1 MRPNVSKIRV
11 GGLKILEE
19 GAGVVSS
26 FPKEA
31 QRLRA
36 GICSPLARH
45 RINLTFLTH
54 VAGAFGPEDY
64 SVFCTDLAAGMAG
77 FTLVKSD
84 SAGSGHVSLH
94 APICIISLYPHDRRA
109 DIKGAFLRALAQA
122 RVMVLGL
129 ASSPSALS
137 AVISAHAKER
147 AVARLFNFFEFPS
160 YATPEEFYA
169 MQPPPEELVREVVAA
184 YQEKVIKIYHLIQQ
198 TDLDLWSFSIP
209 SSTLLEN
216 LGAALMALGRQGL
229 KLPFLVALPGP
240 EDRFICAFS
249 TTSED
254 NQQVARLVEEHLPAL
269 PPEHLAPVAALFFHG
284 PHFGDRYGIA
294 DTLVQALEK
303 VQVEPLA
310 LSCTVSSISVML
322 KEANL
327 AAAMEVL
334 SETFEDQSK
343 SGQIG

>member
-1 MRPNVSKIRV
+1 LGPIVSKIKV

-26 FPKEA
+26 SLQGA

-54 VAGAFGPEDY
+54 VAGAFGPEAY
-64 SVFCTDLAAGMAG
+64 TVFCTELAAGMAG

-94 APICIISLYPHDRRA
+94 APVCIISLYPHNKRA

-129 ASSPSALS
+129 ASSPSAIS

-147 AVARLFNFFEFPS
+147 AVAKLFNFFEFPS
-160 YATPEEFYA
+160 YATPGEYYA
-169 MQPPPEELVREVVAA
+169 IQPPPESLVREVVAA
-184 YQEKVIKIYHLIQQ
+184 YQEKVIKIYHLIDQ
-198 TDLDLWSFSIP
+198 TGLDLWSFSIP

-240 EDRFICAFS
+240 EDRFVCTFS
-249 TTSED
+249 ATSQE
-254 NQQVARLVEEHLPAL
+254 NQQVAGLLEEHLPVL

-294 DTLVQALEK
+294 DTLMQALEK
-303 VQVEPLA
+303 VQIQPLA

-322 KEANL
+322 KEENL

-334 SETFEDQSK
+334 SDTFEDQSK
-343 SGQIG
+343 EGMVG

>member
-1 MRPNVSKIRV
+1 MGPNVSKIKV

-26 FPKEA
+26 SLEGA

-54 VAGAFGPEDY
+54 VAGAFGPEAY
-64 SVFCTDLAAGMAG
+64 TVFCTELTAGMAG

-84 SAGSGHVSLH
+84 SAGAGHVSLH
-94 APICIISLYPHDRRA
+94 APVCIISLYPHEKRA
-109 DIKGAFLRALAQA
+109 DIKGAFLRALGQA

-129 ASSPSALS
+129 ASSPSAIS
-137 AVISAHAKER
+137 AVISSHAKER

-160 YATPEEFYA
+160 YATPAEFYA
-169 MQPPPEELVREVVAA
+169 IQPPPEALVREVVAA
-184 YQEKVIKIYHLIQQ
+184 YQEKVIKIYHLIEQ

-229 KLPFLVALPGP
+229 KLPFLVALPGS
-240 EDRFICAFS
+240 EDRFVCTFS
-249 TTSED
+249 TANEASEV
-254 NQQVARLVEEHLPAL
+254 VARLVEEHLPVL
-269 PPEHLAPVAALFFHG
+269 PPEHQAPVAALFFHG
-284 PHFGDRYGIA
+284 PHFGDRYGIV
-294 DTLVQALEK
+294 DTLMQALEK

-322 KEANL
+322 KEENL
-327 AAAMEVL
+327 AAAMGVL
-334 SETFEDQSK
+334 SETFADQSK
-343 SGQIG
+343 EGLIG